1 MKIKVKVDDSVYQVE
16 IENLNARPIIARI
29 GEQTFEIWP
38 EMEASAALAQPALVE
53 ASPKPTT
60 GLPSDRPTNERSVP
74 APLPG
79 TVTEI
84 MVSPGSQVQVGE
96 PLLVIEAM
104 KMKNT
109 IRAASAGTIKEIHVV
124 VGQSVQHKQ
133 LLLEFEA

>member
-1 MKIKVKVDDSVYQVE
+1 MKIRVKVNDAVYQVE
-16 IENLNARPIIARI
+16 IENLNTRPIIARI

-38 EMEASAALAQPALVE
+38 EVEAGSALAKPGPVE

-60 GLPSDRPTNERSVP
+60 GLPSDRPTHERSVP

-84 MVSPGSQVQVGE
+84 MVSPGSQVQVGDS
-96 PLLVIEAM
+96 LLVIEAM

-109 IRAASAGTIKEIHVV
+109 IRAARAGTIKEIHVV

>member
-29 GEQTFEIWP
+29 GDETFEIWP
-38 EMEASAALAQPALVE
+38 EMEAGPALAKTALVE
-53 ASPKPTT
+53 ASPKPAT
-60 GLPSDRPTNERSVP
+60 GLPADQPTSASSVA

-84 MVSPGSQVQVGE
+84 MVSAGSQVQAGN

-109 IRAASAGTIKEIHVV
+109 IRAARAGTVKEIHVV

-133 LLLEFEA
+133 LLLEFET